1 MLVDDHAVVR
11 VGFRMLL
18 SVSPQIEVVGEADSG
33 EAAYQQYPEIQP
45 DVVIMDLSMPG
56 MGGIETVRRL
66 LARDKNARVL
76 VLSAHEDTA
85 HPKRVLK
92 AGALGYL
99 SKRSAP
105 EELID
110 AVGAVASGRIYLD
123 ADTARKLALQDLGGP
138 AGRSRRCPN
147 ANSPCSFSWRAGE
160 SVNRIAETLSL
171 SPNTVGT
178 HLYNIKQKLGAA
190 NQAELTLIA
199 VRNGLIEASLR
210 RLFPLSRL
218 RDEGRG
224 EGTRSIGPHDPGRPV
239 ALIRLPAPSPAMR
252 EKASSGV
259 ATGCEIR
266 WRSHI

>member
-1 MLVDDHAVVR
+1 MTSTIRVMLVDDHAVVR

-18 SVSPQIEVVGEADSG
+18 SASADIEVIAEADSG
-33 EAAYQQYPEIQP
+33 ELAYQRYADVQP

-66 LARDKNARVL
+66 LAKDKNARVL

-105 EELID
+105 EELIE
-110 AVGAVASGRIYLD
+110 AVHAIAAGRIYLD
-123 ADTARKLALQDLGGP
+123 VEIARKLAVQDLGGS
-138 AGRSRRCPN
+138 AGSVEALSEREFAVFIQLAR
-147 ANSPCSFSWRAGE
+147 GQ
-160 SVNRIAETLSL
+160 SVNRIAEILNL

-178 HLYNIKQKLGAA
+178 HLYNIKQKLGAG

-199 VRNGLIEASLR
+199 VRNGLIEA
-210 RLFPLSRL
+210 
-218 RDEGRG
+218 
-224 EGTRSIGPHDPGRPV
+224 
-239 ALIRLPAPSPAMR
+239 
-252 EKASSGV
+252 
-259 ATGCEIR
+259 
-266 WRSHI
+266 